1 MLNIKINRSLEKPLY
16 AQIRDKIINSI
27 KDGVIK
33 KDERLPT
40 VVGLSKEI
48 GVTQATINRAFEDLT
63 KNGWI
68 ISYVG
73 RGTFVT
79 LPDNNEKQTSKIEQ
93 RQKEEHLK
101 PEFVLA
107 ARRLRMGIAQ
117 SLNSLWALSNRP
129 DLIKFHS
136 PTPPSQL
143 IADNVLSM
151 LFKKAVSN
159 GEYIYHGYGH
169 PQGLLKLRKAIA
181 SQYMKHGINISSDQI
196 IITSGAQ
203 QAISI
208 LAQYALENKQRVI
221 CETPCYTGV
230 PNAFGASGHWVETLP
245 REYDGPKLDKL
256 EKFRD
261 GRPSLLYMCPE
272 IHNPMGTDTSEEKL
286 IRIYKWLK
294 SENSLLIYD
303 DTFKELRYD
312 KSSYTH
318 SKHIDFDHTIIIGS
332 LSKSFMCGLRIGWLI
347 STPKIINSLLELKRA
362 IDISTPSLMQGMAFS
377 LLTSD
382 YFNSHLNK
390 AKQYY
395 KLRRDTLIN
404 SLSKYMPKNVK
415 WTTPPGGFHLWCELP
430 EGYSSIALYLLALER
445 GVIICPGPRYDIDHR
460 FMNAFNMGYALLE
473 VDKIIEGVELL
484 SDAVKELLNTP
495 PADSGLSGLG
505 DFI

>member
-1 MLNIKINRSLEKPLY
+1 MLKIKINRSLEKPLY
-16 AQIRDKIINSI
+16 AQIRDKIISAI
-27 KDGVIK
+27 QDGVIK

-40 VVGLSKEI
+40 VIGLSKDI

-63 KNGWI
+63 KDNWI

-73 RGTFVT
+73 RGTFVSF
-79 LPDNNEKQTSKIEQ
+79 PHGNDIQNNKIAHKQKS
-93 RQKEEHLK
+93 EHLK

-136 PTPPSQL
+136 PTPPHEL
-143 IADNVLSM
+143 IAGDTLSM
-151 LFKKAVSN
+151 LFNKAVSK

-169 PQGLLKLRKAIA
+169 PQGLFELRKAIA
-181 SQYMKHGINISSDQI
+181 ARYLKHGIKISHDQI

-203 QAISI
+203 QGISI
-208 LAQYALENKQRVI
+208 LSQFALENNHRVI
-221 CETPCYTGV
+221 CETPCYSGV
-230 PNAFGASGHWVETLP
+230 PNAFGALGHWVESLP
-245 REYDGPKLDKL
+245 REHDGPILDKL
-256 EKFRD
+256 ARFKD

-286 IRIYKWLK
+286 IEIYKWLK

-312 KSSYTH
+312 ESSYKH
-318 SKHIDFDHTIIIGS
+318 SKHIDINSTIIIGS
-332 LSKSFMCGLRIGWLI
+332 LSKSFMCGLRIGWII
-347 STPKIINSLLELKRA
+347 STPTIINSLLELKRA
-362 IDISTPSLMQGMAFS
+362 IDITTPSLMQGMALS

-382 YFNSHLNK
+382 YFDSHLNK
-390 AKQYY
+390 AKKYY
-395 KLRRDTLIN
+395 KLRRDTLI
-404 SLSKYMPKNVK
+404 SALDKYMPKSIK
-415 WTTPPGGFHLWCELP
+415 WSNPPGGFHLWCELP

-460 FMNAFNMGYALLE
+460 FMNAFNMGYGLLE
-473 VDKIIEGVELL
+473 TDKIVEGVELL

>member
-1 MLNIKINRSLEKPLY
+1 MLKIKINRSLEKPLY

-40 VVGLSKEI
+40 VVGLAKDI

-63 KNGWI
+63 KDGWI

-73 RGTFVT
+73 RGTFVS
-79 LPDNNEKQTSKIEQ
+79 LPNSSETETNKIDQ
-93 RQKEEHLK
+93 RQKDEHLK

-136 PTPPSQL
+136 PTPPHEL

-151 LFKKAVSN
+151 LFNKAVSK

-169 PQGLLKLRKAIA
+169 PQGLFELRKAIA
-181 SQYMKHGINISSDQI
+181 SQYMKYDINISPEQI

-208 LAQYALENKQRVI
+208 LAQFALENKQRVI

-256 EKFRD
+256 EKFKD

-286 IRIYKWLK
+286 IHIYKWLK
-294 SENSLLIYD
+294 SENSFLIYD

-312 KSSYTH
+312 KLGCKY
-318 SKHIDFDHTIIIGS
+318 SKHINLNNTIIIGS

-347 STPKIINSLLELKRA
+347 SIPKIINSLLELKSA
-362 IDISTPSLMQGMAFS
+362 IDITTPSLMQGMAFS

-382 YFNSHLNK
+382 YFNSHLEK
-390 AKQYY
+390 AKKYY
-395 KLRRDTLIN
+395 KLRRDTLID
-404 SLSKYMPKNVK
+404 SLNKYMPKSIK

-460 FMNAFNMGYALLE
+460 FMNAFNMGYGLLE
-473 VDKIIEGVELL
+473 INKIIEGVELL
-484 SDAVKELLNTP
+484 GDAVKELLSTH
-495 PADSGLSGLG
+495 PADSGMSGLG